1 MKLNNLQ
8 ILRGISALL
17 VCFYHFR
24 ESINFDHL
32 KLGEILFSKG
42 SIGVPIFFVISGFIM
57 TFTTKNLLFSKERSI
72 KKSVTSFYKK
82 RIIRIVPLYYLL
94 TLGWMIIGGTFFTYF
109 SGDLLDRFIYSI
121 LFLPQKDTF
130 PVLYLGWSL
139 NYEMFF
145 YLIFGISLLFKEN
158 RYFFIIGFFILSYL
172 IGLFFKFEN
181 AFYKMAT
188 DFLNFYFISGIIL
201 ALLLHKFT
209 LSRKAALSL
218 CTGGILLFS
227 FYFFRQNIEIGEF
240 VSLIIITFFVL
251 SFLILDFNFQLKGNR
266 FFVFLGDISYSLYL
280 SHPFVEMFFRHFKI
294 EGYINIPYIFLKLIL
309 VIGVAAFFH
318 YVVEKKFT
326 NYLKIKFQI

>member
-72 KKSVTSFYKK
+72 KKSVISFYKK
-82 RIIRIVPLYYLL
+82 RVIRIVPLYYLL

-109 SGDLLDRFIYSI
+109 SGDLLDRFIHSI

-318 YVVEKKFT
+318 YVVEKRYT